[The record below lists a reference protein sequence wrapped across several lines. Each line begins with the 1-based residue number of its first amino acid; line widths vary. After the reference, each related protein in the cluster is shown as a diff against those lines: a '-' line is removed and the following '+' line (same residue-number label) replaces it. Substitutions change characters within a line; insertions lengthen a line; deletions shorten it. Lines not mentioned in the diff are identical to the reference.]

1 MDFMGSIVDDIFLN
15 YGYILIVIAFFYSLF
30 AQFRVNSTFKKYSR
44 TTNKSGMTG
53 AEVAEMVLR
62 QNGVHNVR
70 VERVS
75 GNLTDHYDPRTNVIR
90 LSDGV
95 YSATTVAAA
104 GVAAHEAGHAV
115 QYARGY
121 LPVKL
126 RGAII
131 PVTNIASR
139 LATPLLIL
147 GFFLDIS
154 GLVWLGIFAFSFSVL
169 FQIIT
174 LPCEFNASRRAMN
187 AIEDSGRFTREDQYG
202 AGKTL
207 KAAAMTYV
215 AAMAVSLLYLL
226 RYVALANGR
235 RRR

>member
-1 MDFMGSIVDDIFLN
+1 MDFMDSIFDDIFLN
-15 YGYILIVIAFFYSLF
+15 YGYILIVIAFLYSLF
-30 AQFRVNSTFKKYSR
+30 AQFRVNSTFRKYSR
-44 TTNKSGMTG
+44 MTNRSGMTG
-53 AEVAEMVLR
+53 AEVAELVLR
-62 QNGVHNVR
+62 QNGVTNVR
-70 VERVS
+70 VERVG

-95 YSATTVAAA
+95 YSAATVAAA

-121 LPVKL
+121 FPVKL
-126 RGAII
+126 RTAII
-131 PVTNIASR
+131 PVTNFASR
-139 LATPLLIL
+139 FATPLLIL
-147 GFFLDIS
+147 GFIFDIS

-169 FQIIT
+169 FQLIT
-174 LPCEFNASRRAMN
+174 LPCEFNASRRAMT
-187 AIEDSGRFTREDQYG
+187 AIEGSGRFTREDLYG

-226 RYVALANGR
+226 RYIAIANHR